1 MNIRNSSSA
10 VKSFTVMNKT
20 DLGDE
25 IVLDS
30 LINRSRYKK
39 NKFKAPEEELRVLF
53 YSIDT
58 LADIKNAKIFKNL

>member
-30 LINRSRYKK
+30 LINRSRYEK

-53 YSIDT
+53 CSIDT